1 MMTMPSPALLFL
13 LACVLISSCQSFISI
28 STTSGHRIQRYQ
40 SSAIDSEPLPLN
52 VDDLEDLKSELVRT
66 CKASPKPSLDL
77 VRSLVQQV
85 EGVGEQ
91 LGIGQSS
98 SSSGL
103 LSGEWYAWFS
113 QDFMSSVHIF
123 ISSREFARELLY
135 SPEDMTRS
143 SPFFWAFR
151 RAFPDQSDEI
161 FSITDAIPAPIKEVG
176 PAYQEIELSNST
188 FTGKFVSRVK
198 VATLGGL
205 ATSIMTTRASIV
217 GVQGLDGIRL
227 KIETTKP
234 EESTAV
240 KTLFGPLG
248 DVVNENLPPFPSGEV
263 LERVMPGSSEVI
275 MRNTYCDEELRISRN
290 DDDRS
295 GVYVWQRKKFAV
307 FETI

>member
-13 LACVLISSCQSFISI
+13 LASVLISSCQSFISI

-103 LSGEWYAWFS
+103 LSGEW
-113 QDFMSSVHIF
+113 
-123 ISSREFARELLY
+123 ELLY
-135 SPEDMTRS
+135 SPEDVTRS